1 MSRTIADLQE
11 STVIDDQDE
20 ILFYQNSTKVTKKV
34 KRANFFSS
42 RGIVVRGRLIDPEGN
57 DVGLAAATAEA
68 NALIAIG
75 TANNAQTSA
84 DGKTKVYY
92 QTTAPTGG
100 TYNSGDLWYDTDD
113 NYKVYV
119 YSSGNWAP
127 SFTPFPGIDVSGNV
141 TGLVKAT
148 GTESTFAL
156 LANKFQI
163 IDPANPAT
171 KTEANVP
178 FEIIDGNVRI
188 KNAQIQTVDAGK
200 LTAGFMSSQVIELAN
215 SNAYIQSRNF
225 VITWVNGIPCRV
237 YNGSSPTLGK
247 VVPSDNVVCKVLQN
261 DGKFKTFRCLN
272 ENGSTN
278 APPASGSNTWW
289 QEVANPT
296 ITVNVSGT
304 NKTIDDFGFR
314 IVGQGQAEFGGVLV
328 RGAIVA
334 NEGFFGDTVNAVRI
348 DDEGMVMGNFGRIKT
363 AGIGY
368 NGTDFTSTAG
378 SGGFFLGNT
387 QAEGQA
393 ELYQFFIGDPSGN
406 NLRWNG
412 TDLRVN
418 GRLSA
423 YATGTSGAAGFGLII
438 NSGFGI
444 RREGSDKVLTITGG
458 EGNGVTNG
466 AQIDLC
472 GSSATGLGGFLILQA
487 GSGVNSE
494 IRLNTNV
501 ANGDPNSGTERLVI
515 KNTGLIKARI
525 EYSGNSPG
533 PVAVT
538 SGAGCIHAEGNIGVG
553 VEPDVQN
560 SGGSNNGKLWFTTEA
575 VLYDGDTRLVL
586 LKKLDGNGMIYLRDS
601 GDSVTVT
608 LDGGAGEITA
618 SSYNSTSSKRF
629 KKKIKNLK
637 NGLNL
642 VTSLRPVTFDWKKKE
657 KKDDIGL
664 IAEEVYKILPSVVKL
679 DEDDLPCAIDY
690 SKLTPILIQAVK
702 ELYAEIHALKSK
714 IKL

>member
-119 YSSGNWAP
+119 YSSGDWAP
-127 SFTPFPGIDVSGNV
+127 SFTPFPGIDASGNV

-156 LANKFQI
+156 LANKFQV

-225 VITWVNGIPCRV
+225 IITWVNGIPCRV

-247 VVPSDNVVCKVLQN
+247 VVPSDNVMCKVLQN

-348 DDEGMVMGNFGRIKT
+348 DDEGMTMGNFGRIKT

-393 ELYQFFIGDPSGN
+393 ELYQFFIGNPSGN
-406 NLRWNG
+406 WMRWNG

-418 GRLSA
+418 AKVVGIG
-423 YATGTSGAAGFGLII
+423 TGGLADPDAEYGITI
-438 NSGFGI
+438 GSQYGI
-444 RREGSDKVLTITGG
+444 RRSVNNGTLTLSGGS
-458 EGNGVTNG
+458 ENGIQRG
-466 AQIDLC
+466 AQIDLA
-472 GSSATGLGGFLILQA
+472 GTQLNTSASDDGNGILSLQA
-487 GSGVNSE
+487 GYNSAYSFNGPRDGSIE
-494 IRLNTNV
+494 FRTSLAV
-501 ANGDPNSGTERLVI
+501 DNGDGADLGVLRM
-515 KNTGLIKARI
+515 RI
-525 EYSGNSPG
+525 DLDGQVNIFAG
-533 PVAVT
+533 QTVAGAAPDG
-538 SGAGCIHAEGNIGVG
+538 GAGKLMVDTEIVVREGAIRSVIL
-553 VEPDVQN
+553 EK
-560 SGGSNNGKLWFTTEA
+560 S
-575 VLYDGDTRLVL
+575 
-586 LKKLDGNGMIYLRDS
+586 DGNGMIYLKDS
-601 GDSVTVT
+601 DDSVTVT

-664 IAEEVYKILPSVVKL
+664 IAEEVYEILPSVVKL
-679 DEDDLPCAIDY
+679 DEGNLPCAIDY

>member
-1 MSRTIADLQE
+1 MKI
-11 STVIDDQDE
+11 
-20 ILFYQNSTKVTKKV
+20 
-34 KRANFFSS
+34 
-42 RGIVVRGRLIDPEGN
+42 
-57 DVGLAAATAEA
+57 
-68 NALIAIG
+68 
-75 TANNAQTSA
+75 
-84 DGKTKVYY
+84 
-92 QTTAPTGG
+92 
-100 TYNSGDLWYDTDD
+100 
-113 NYKVYV
+113 
-119 YSSGNWAP
+119 
-127 SFTPFPGIDVSGNV
+127 
-141 TGLVKAT
+141 
-148 GTESTFAL
+148 
-156 LANKFQI
+156 
-163 IDPANPAT
+163 
-171 KTEANVP
+171 
-178 FEIIDGNVRI
+178 
-188 KNAQIQTVDAGK
+188 
-200 LTAGFMSSQVIELAN
+200 
-215 SNAYIQSRNF
+215 
-225 VITWVNGIPCRV
+225 
-237 YNGSSPTLGK
+237 
-247 VVPSDNVVCKVLQN
+247 
-261 DGKFKTFRCLN
+261 
-272 ENGSTN
+272 
-278 APPASGSNTWW
+278 
-289 QEVANPT
+289 
-296 ITVNVSGT
+296 
-304 NKTIDDFGFR
+304 
-314 IVGQGQAEFGGVLV
+314 
-328 RGAIVA
+328 RGAIIA
-334 NEGFFGDTVNAVRI
+334 NVGYFGDNLNAARI
-348 DDEGMVMGNFGRIKT
+348 DDLGLILGNEGRIKS

-378 SGGFFLGNT
+378 TGGFFLGNT
-387 QAEGQA
+387 QEEGNDPA
-393 ELYQFFIGDPSGN
+393 YQFFIGDPSGN

-608 LDGGAGEITA
+608 VDGGAGEITA

-637 NGLNL
+637 NFLNL

-679 DEDDLPCAIDY
+679 DEDNLPCAIDY

-702 ELYAEIHALKSK
+702 ELSAEIERLKNK
-714 IKL
+714 MHHGGARN

>member
-34 KRANFFSS
+34 KRGNFFSS
-42 RGIVVRGRLIDPEGN
+42 RGIVVRGRVIDAEGN
-57 DVGLAAATAEA
+57 DVGLAAAAAANDAAVALVTAQ
-68 NALIAIG
+68 G
-75 TANNAQTSA
+75 AQATA
-84 DGKTKVYY
+84 DGRNRIFYAD
-92 QTTAPTGG
+92 TAPTNPIGG
-100 TYNSGDLWYDTDD
+100 YALRQNDIWYETD
-113 NYKVYV
+113 NGYKM
-119 YSSGNWAP
+119 SKW
-127 SFTPFPGIDVSGNV
+127 
-141 TGLVKAT
+141 TGSAWEAYQLD
-148 GTESTFAL
+148 
-156 LANKFQI
+156 
-163 IDPANPAT
+163 DPALAGL
-171 KTEANVP
+171 NV
-178 FEIIDGNVRI
+178 
-188 KNAQIQTVDAGK
+188 GK
-200 LTAGFMSSQVIELAN
+200 LTAGFISSQVISVLGTTADSTQPAQCSGFIE
-215 SNAYIQSRNF
+215 SGNF
-225 VITWVNGIPCRV
+225 VPTWVPNIMTVRV
-237 YNGSSPTLGK
+237 YTTSGTSGLAFGK
-247 VVPSDNVVCKVLQN
+247 QSASDVTQVKVLQN
-261 DGKFKTFRCLN
+261 DGKYKLFRSKVDQGAN
-272 ENGSTN
+272 ATG
-278 APPASGSNTWW
+278 APPSSGENTYWI
-289 QEVANPT
+289 EVAEGSIPT
-296 ITVNVSGT
+296 IQLKISDTVT
-304 NKTIDDFGFR
+304 KTVQNFGFR
-314 IVGQGQAEFGGVLV
+314 IVANGYAEFGGSLF
-328 RGAIVA
+328 RGAVIA
-334 NEGFFGDTVNAVRI
+334 NEGFFGNKLDAVRI
-348 DDEGMVMGNFGRIKT
+348 DSSGLTMSSDGRIKS
-363 AGIGY
+363 AGIAY

-393 ELYQFFIGDPSGN
+393 NLYQFFIGDPSGN

-575 VLYDGDTRLVL
+575 ALYDASTRLVL

-608 LDGGAGEITA
+608 VDGGAGEITA